1 MRPLS
6 TLRLTLIRACYAV
19 LVVGLS
25 LRYGPVFAQGLH
37 TLPRMDGVVVALL
50 SAMGLLSVI
59 GLFSPIRMLPLLVFE
74 VAWKLIWVCA
84 VALPK
89 WLDGALDEA
98 TLSILFNC
106 AVALPFVF
114 IVPWRHVAMTFLTS
128 ADPLWS
134 RNESITARPE
144 EVQQ

>member
-74 VAWKLIWVCA
+74 IAWKLIWVCA

-89 WLDGALDEA
+89 WLEGSLDEA

-106 AVALPFVF
+106 AVAVPFVF
-114 IVPWRHVAMTFLTS
+114 IVPWRHLAVTFLAAT
-128 ADPLWS
+128 DP
-134 RNESITARPE
+134 TRPDAPAHRP
-144 EVQQ
+144 

>member
-6 TLRLTLIRACYAV
+6 TLRLTLLRACYAV

-25 LRYGPVFAQGLH
+25 LRYGPVFVEGLY

-50 SAMGLLSVI
+50 SAMGLLSVV

-74 VAWKLIWVCA
+74 IAWKLIWVSA

-114 IVPWRHVAMTFLTS
+114 IVPWRHVAMTVLTS

-134 RNESITARPE
+134 RNGSITARPE
-144 EVQQ
+144 KVQQ